1 MKADASEIPLCCA
14 RLQTNARSHDD
25 SGMHPLAASLA
36 IAIVASARIAAAVC
50 SAPIGLAD
58 VSQPTTVVGDDVPC
72 TEQGLATAIAAGGV
86 VTFACGAGPV
96 TIPITSPKA
105 VTQDVVIDG
114 GGLVTLDGG
123 HASRI
128 LSVPSS
134 FELGTPRLTVQRLHF
149 TRGNSSGVA
158 GGDTARGGG
167 AIWVLGGTLEVVAC
181 EFTDNRGPTTGQ
193 DVAGGAI
200 YNVGSGSVTVV
211 DSSFTG
217 NQASSGGAIG
227 VLFAD
232 LTLVDTVIADN
243 AATGSGGNPGDG
255 GNGGGIYS
263 DGNDQVQSLCG
274 VDLVGNRANAYGG
287 GMFRVSNNGVGPM
300 EIRETNVLS
309 NEIPDSATSMA
320 GGMYLQGVQIELRD
334 STLAWNEA
342 RAAGGLFLG
351 PNGTTIDAIN
361 VTVAEN
367 TALASLA
374 GGVAI
379 SGGVTGAIR
388 HATIARNAAPGPVAF
403 AGATTGGNAVVL
415 ANSIVDGSIAGNAWN
430 PISCLSPFL
439 EGGGNLQ
446 WPILRASGQSDAPG
460 SLCSASIAT
469 ADSQLGA
476 LQDNGGPTLTIAP
489 APTSPALV
497 PRSGCPDAD
506 QRGWPRITD
515 ACTAGAVE
523 LLPEPD
529 GLLAT
534 SAALAALALRR
545 RLSSGGS

>member
-1 MKADASEIPLCCA
+1 MRLTSALVISILVLSPA
-14 RLQTNARSHDD
+14 RTAT
-25 SGMHPLAASLA
+25 
-36 IAIVASARIAAAVC
+36 AVC
-50 SAPIGLAD
+50 TPPIGLAD

-86 VTFACGAGPV
+86 VTFACGPAPV

-105 VTQDVVIDG
+105 VTQDIVIDG

-123 HASRI
+123 DASRI

-134 FELGTPRLTVQRLHF
+134 FELGTPRLTVQRLRF

-158 GGDTARGGG
+158 GSDTARGGG

-181 EFTDNRGPTTGQ
+181 EFVDNRGPATGQ

-200 YNVGSGSVTVV
+200 YSVGSGSVTVV
-211 DSSFTG
+211 GSSFTG
-217 NQASSGGAIG
+217 NRASSGGAIG

-232 LTLVDTVIADN
+232 LTLVETTLVDN
-243 AATGSGGNPGDG
+243 AATGSGGNPGNG

-274 VDLVGNRANAYGG
+274 VDLVANHANAYGG
-287 GMFRVSNNGVGPM
+287 GMFRVSNDGVGPM
-300 EIRETNVLS
+300 EIRETSVLS
-309 NEIPDSATSMA
+309 NEIPDSTTSMA
-320 GGMYLQGVQIELRD
+320 GGMYLQGVQIALSD
-334 STLAWNEA
+334 STIAWNEA

-351 PNGTTIDAIN
+351 PNGTTIDATN
-361 VTVAEN
+361 VTIAEN
-367 TALASLA
+367 TALSSLA
-374 GGVAI
+374 GGIAI
-379 SGGVTGAIR
+379 SGGVTGTIR

-430 PISCLSPFL
+430 PISCLAPFL

-460 SLCSASIAT
+460 SLCSASITT
-469 ADSQLGA
+469 ADAQLGPLA
-476 LQDNGGPTLTIAP
+476 DHGGPTLTIAP
-489 APTSPALV
+489 AATSPALL
-497 PRSGCPDAD
+497 PRTGCPDAD
-506 QRGWPRITD
+506 QRGWPRITG
-515 ACTAGAVE
+515 ACTAGAIE
-523 LLPEPD
+523 LLPEPAATIT
-529 GLLAT
+529 GIVAIATLAF
-534 SAALAALALRR
+534 RR
-545 RLSSGGS
+545 RVSSGGS